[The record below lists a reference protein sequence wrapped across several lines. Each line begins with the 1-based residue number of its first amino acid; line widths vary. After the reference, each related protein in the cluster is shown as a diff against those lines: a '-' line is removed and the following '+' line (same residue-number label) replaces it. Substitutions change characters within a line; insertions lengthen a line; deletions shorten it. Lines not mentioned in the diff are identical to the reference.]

1 MANNR
6 RSISLS
12 KAIFT
17 SIFCIFTL
25 LSGHAIANSGGKE
38 ASASAGAPTAAL
50 EPIIVNLSSF
60 DRYLQIGI
68 TLQLAKPEIADKVK
82 VMMPVV
88 RHSLIMLLSGKESTQ
103 IQTAEGKNELIDEIK
118 ERINRVL
125 DVKEHD
131 GVTDIFFVNFVIQ

>member
-1 MANNR
+1 
-6 RSISLS
+6 
-12 KAIFT
+12 
-17 SIFCIFTL
+17 
-25 LSGHAIANSGGKE
+25 
-38 ASASAGAPTAAL
+38 
-50 EPIIVNLSSF
+50 
-60 DRYLQIGI
+60 
-68 TLQLAKPEIADKVK
+68 
-82 VMMPVV
+82 V